1 MNSWPG
7 RSIETELNLKPA
19 SVERRARGVVGGG
32 GGGGGG
38 GEEVRG
44 VTGKLTIYQ
53 RICLWFK

>member
-19 SVERRARGVVGGG
+19 SVERRARGVWWGG

-38 GEEVRG
+38 GEGSNRKINNLPKDLSMV
-44 VTGKLTIYQ
+44 
-53 RICLWFK
+53 